1 MKQFILNLTEEEKA
15 DLQYLA
21 HLLGISMEE
30 VITKSIMEALEQ
42 NRTGVHDVYEQ
53 TNE

>member
-21 HLLGISMEE
+21 NLLGISMEE

-42 NRTGVHDVYEQ
+42 NRTGVYDATE
-53 TNE
+53 

>member
-21 HLLGISMEE
+21 HLLGVSMEE
-30 VITKSIMEALEQ
+30 VLTQSIIKALEQ
-42 NRTGVHDVYEQ
+42 NRTGVYDATE
-53 TNE
+53 

>member
-30 VITKSIMEALEQ
+30 ILTKSIMQALEQ
-42 NRTGVHDVYEQ
+42 NRTGVHDVYDDE
-53 TNE
+53 